1 MKDIND
7 PNVLKEYIG
16 YLAELAESVLTHI
29 NITDNDYQSLFV
41 ESESL
46 CKRVAESNKIPP
58 SLKSELGKLKL
69 PKIKGEFTFWS
80 FLKMH

>member
-29 NITDNDYQSLFV
+29 NITDND
-41 ESESL
+41 
-46 CKRVAESNKIPP
+46 
-58 SLKSELGKLKL
+58 
-69 PKIKGEFTFWS
+69 
-80 FLKMH
+80 